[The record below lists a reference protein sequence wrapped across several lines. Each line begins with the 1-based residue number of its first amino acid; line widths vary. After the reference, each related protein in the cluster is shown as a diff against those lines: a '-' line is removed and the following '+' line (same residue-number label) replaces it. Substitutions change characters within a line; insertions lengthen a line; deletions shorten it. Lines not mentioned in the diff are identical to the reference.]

1 MTGRG
6 AVNRV
11 FPPDPSTPPLLRSAK
26 QSARGRSGFRPIPRP
41 SASGSCSSGAWP
53 SDPEPQRGTGVGGG
67 ATGLPVGLHEQLLPP
82 EWATLMAIRPL
93 RARSRWHAVRCALQG
108 WRDAWTTQPNLRIHV
123 VIGLAVIAFSA
134 WLRLAPIEWLWISF
148 AVGLVIFAELM
159 NTAIEQTVDLVVG
172 PRPDPLAR
180 QVKDIA
186 AGFVLIAAVIAV
198 VIGVLTLGPH
208 LLAG

>member
-1 MTGRG
+1 MDRS

-11 FPPDPSTPPLLRSAK
+11 FPS
-26 QSARGRSGFRPIPRP
+26 
-41 SASGSCSSGAWP
+41 
-53 SDPEPQRGTGVGGG
+53 
-67 ATGLPVGLHEQLLPP
+67 EQLPTP
-82 EWATLMAIRPL
+82 EELVMLTSLRPL

-108 WRDAWTTQPNLRIHV
+108 WRDAWATQPNLRIHV
-123 VIGLAVIAFSA
+123 CAGAAVITLSA
-134 WLRLAPIEWLWISF
+134 WLRLSPVEWLWVSF

-172 PRPDPLAR
+172 LRPDPLAR

-186 AGFVLIAAVIAV
+186 ASFVLIAAVIAV